1 MALSE
6 HEVTI
11 STGRRSEDGR
21 LRLSVFADGLLSL
34 GVEGQGERVP
44 TLLLTLEQARQL
56 QDALAQLVPLAGDDE
71 ERAAGRVPQVEAW
84 QGVDRRMSGDRERRE
99 RY

>member
-1 MALSE
+1 MSE

-11 STGRRSEDGR
+11 STGRRAQDGR

-34 GVEGQGERVP
+34 GIEGQGERVP

-56 QDALAQLVPLAGDDE
+56 QDALAQLIPLAVDDE
-71 ERAAGRVPQVEAW
+71 ERAARRGPQVEAW

-99 RY
+99 RC